1 MLLAALLDEL
11 KHVLAPLFVFF
22 FPRAKLKWPIFR
34 CVALLLRTRSDY
46 FQTDSDEEGPHHYI
60 PRHRI
65 IHMLLRL
72 RLLSCE
78 ITSPLN
84 SFVPCCTHHANKK
97 AILTRRSKWPIPMH
111 AYGNE

>member
-65 IHMLLRL
+65 IFTCYYDYDYL
-72 RLLSCE
+72 
-78 ITSPLN
+78 
-84 SFVPCCTHHANKK
+84 VA
-97 AILTRRSKWPIPMH
+97 RSRVH
-111 AYGNE
+111 